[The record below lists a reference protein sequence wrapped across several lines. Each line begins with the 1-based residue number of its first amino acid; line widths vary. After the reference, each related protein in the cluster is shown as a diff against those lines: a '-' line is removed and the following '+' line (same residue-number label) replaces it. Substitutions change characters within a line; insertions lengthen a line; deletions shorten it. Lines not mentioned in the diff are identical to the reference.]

1 MLYYS
6 EGLNGLIIT
15 KHNKCA
21 YLNKILRE
29 TTFKLLRDGLLINL
43 NKQLLFGLRRTVN
56 IESTKSKIL
65 NNRLSD

>member
-6 EGLNGLIIT
+6 EGINGLIIT

-21 YLNKILRE
+21 FLNKFLRE

-43 NKQLLFGLRRTVN
+43 IKFVLV
-56 IESTKSKIL
+56 
-65 NNRLSD
+65 